1 MNIKKVQRFKTAKL
15 LQDISFTRKRE
26 TMYYLKKVK
35 TCHWKIVLYNLKG
48 WFGGFLLMQSIRTRS
63 QQEEQGL
70 ENGHL

>member
-35 TCHWKIVLYNLKG
+35 SCHWKIVLYNLKG
-48 WFGGFLLMQSIRTRS
+48 WFGGFLVM
-63 QQEEQGL
+63 
-70 ENGHL
+70 